1 MFLTRLLATLGCALV
16 IGAPLVAVASCAVS
30 R

>member
-1 MFLTRLLATLGCALV
+1 MFLSRLLATVGCALV
-16 IGAPLVAVASCAVS
+16 IGAPLFAMASCAVA